1 MDPYLEHP
9 RLWPDA
15 HNRLIT
21 AISDVVSPLVAPRY
35 YVGLESRVFQIRA
48 DDVVLVGV
56 PDIVLVPRPPY
67 EVTRPTEPSEV
78 AGVAVLDV
86 ELPMID
92 GVEETFLEIR
102 EVKTGLLVTVLE
114 LLSPANKMS
123 HEGRDQY
130 MSKRTRILASRTNM
144 VEIDL
149 LRAGE
154 PMEVIGA
161 SKVKADYRILVSRG
175 RDRPRARL
183 YAFGL
188 RTPIPTFPLP
198 LLPGEE
204 EPRVEL
210 NAILHA
216 LYERAR
222 YDLRLDYDA
231 PPVPPL
237 SDEDAAWSRGL
248 IGRG

>member
-9 RLWPDA
+9 RLWPDVY
-15 HNRLIT
+15 NSLIA
-21 AISDVVSPLVAPRY
+21 AIRDAVTPLVAPRY

-67 EVTRPTEPSEV
+67 DMTRPTAPSEV

-102 EVKTGLLVTVLE
+102 EVKTGLLVTILE
-114 LLSPANKMS
+114 LLSPTNKMS

-130 MSKRTRILASRTNM
+130 MSKRTRILGSRTNL

-149 LRAGE
+149 LRDGE

-161 SKVKADYRILVSRG
+161 SKVKADYRVIVSRG
-175 RDRPRARL
+175 RDRPRAKL

-188 RTPIPTFPLP
+188 RTPIPRFYLP
-198 LLPGEE
+198 LLPGED
-204 EPRVEL
+204 EPPVEL

-222 YDLRLDYDA
+222 FDLRLDYEA

-237 SDEDAAWSRGL
+237 ADEDAAWARGL